1 MQWSGSLPA
10 WNAKDG
16 RPMTDHGPI
25 KRVVST
31 PGAPGAIGPY
41 SQAVQAGPFLYLSG
55 QVPLDPATGQV
66 VEGDVAAQT
75 DRVMRNLQAVLEAAG
90 GSMASIVKTTCYL
103 TDMGDFP
110 AFNEVYGGY
119 FPVDPPARETVQVSR
134 LPKDVRLEVSAVAL
148 LGGGHE

>member
-1 MQWSGSLPA
+1 MS
-10 WNAKDG
+10 DG
-16 RPMTDHGPI
+16 NPI
-25 KRVVST
+25 RRVVST
-31 PGAPGAIGPY
+31 AEAPGAIGPY

-75 DRVMRNLQAVLEAAG
+75 DRVMRNLQAVLQAAG

-110 AFNEVYGGY
+110 VFNEVYGHY
-119 FPVDPPARETVQVSR
+119 FSSDPPARETVEVSR
-134 LPKDVRLEVSAVAL
+134 LPKDVRLEVSAIAL
-148 LGGGHE
+148 IGGGHA